1 MHYLIDNVMSI
12 SLTSISMGRG
22 IILNVLNTTN
32 WWLAQCKAPNQDAKQ
47 YAEARQAQL
56 TKPTGSLSIL
66 EQVAIQLAS
75 LQGSYKPNVD
85 RPWITIFAG
94 DHGVMEENISAYPQA
109 VTRQMLQNFAT
120 GGACISVIAKE
131 YNATLQVIDCGSIGE
146 AYEYVGVERHC
157 IIPGTANF
165 SKHVAMTEKQA
176 ILAMD
181 LGRNSA
187 DQAMEKN
194 ASIYVA
200 GEMGIGNTCSASAV
214 ACFLLDESA
223 KQLTGVGTGI
233 RQEQLIHKKNIIDQ
247 SIALHRDYVQQDAFK
262 ALCAVGGLEIAA
274 MTGAYIR
281 CAQLG
286 LPVVVDGFISTVSA
300 LIAVRL
306 NPEVRQWMLFGHQS
320 AEYGHRR
327 LLQELNANPLL
338 KLDLRLGEGSGA
350 GASLGLIQLACR
362 LHNQMATFAEAAVIG
377 EKV

>member
-1 MHYLIDNVMSI
+1 MNGSNAM
-12 SLTSISMGRG
+12 
-22 IILNVLNTTN
+22 N
-32 WWLAQCKAPNQDAKQ
+32 WWFDECQKTDQEMKLK
-47 YAEARQAQL
+47 AEARQAQL

-75 LQGSYKPNVD
+75 LQRSEKPNVD
-85 RPWITIFAG
+85 QPWISIFAG

-131 YNATLQVIDCGSIGE
+131 YGATLQVVDCGSVGE
-146 AYEYVGVERHC
+146 VYEYIGVERHC
-157 IIPGTANF
+157 IMQGTKNF
-165 SKHVAMTEKQA
+165 VKHSAMSEQQCA
-176 ILAMD
+176 
-181 LGRNSA
+181 
-187 DQAMEKN
+187 QAMQLGCDSVDRALAHK
-194 ASIYVA
+194 ASVYIA

-214 ACFLLDESA
+214 ACFLLNEPA
-223 KQLTGVGTGI
+223 EKLTGVGTGI

-247 SIALHRDYVQQDAFK
+247 AVQLHKEYVGDDAFK

-274 MTGAYIR
+274 MAGAYIR
-281 CAQLG
+281 CAQVG
-286 LPVVVDGFISTVSA
+286 LPMIVDGFISTVSA

-306 NPEVRQWMLFGHQS
+306 NPQVRQWMLFGHQS
-320 AEYGHRR
+320 AEYGHKR
-327 LLQELNANPLL
+327 LLQELNADPLL

-350 GASLGLIQLACR
+350 GASLGIIKLACR